1 MNTRTKFFAL
11 LLLMTTLKANAIE
24 MPDYEVVYTDGSVEY
39 RQYEPYIVAET
50 VVKNSSSYRG
60 SSNEGF
66 MRLLRYI
73 TGANE
78 SQSDIAMTAP
88 VQQTPASEKIDM
100 TAPVQRNE
108 IEEGWRVA
116 FMLPTSF
123 TMDTA
128 PTPTNNEISL
138 RLIPKQLMAVIRYSG
153 RWTERNFNRHKEQLL
168 ESLEE
173 SNIKTIGVAES
184 AAYDAPYVLP
194 FLRRNEVMIEVNS
207 LPNHDNTVVTTE

>member
-11 LLLMTTLKANAIE
+11 LLLMTTLNANAIE

-50 VVKNSSSYRG
+50 LVKNSSSYRG

-78 SQSDIAMTAP
+78 SQSDIAMTTP
-88 VQQTPASEKIDM
+88 VQQTPPSEKIDM

-108 IEEGWRVA
+108 TEEGWRVA
-116 FMLPTSF
+116 FMLPSSF

-153 RWTERNFNRHKEQLL
+153 RWTERNFNRHKEELL

>member
-1 MNTRTKFFAL
+1 
-11 LLLMTTLKANAIE
+11 MTTLNANAIE

-78 SQSDIAMTAP
+78 SQSDIAMTTP
-88 VQQTPASEKIDM
+88 VQQTPPSEKIDM

-108 IEEGWRVA
+108 TEEGWRVA
-116 FMLPTSF
+116 IMLPSSF

>member
-1 MNTRTKFFAL
+1 
-11 LLLMTTLKANAIE
+11 
-24 MPDYEVVYTDGSVEY
+24 
-39 RQYEPYIVAET
+39 
-50 VVKNSSSYRG
+50 
-60 SSNEGF
+60 
-66 MRLLRYI
+66 
-73 TGANE
+73 
-78 SQSDIAMTAP
+78 
-88 VQQTPASEKIDM
+88 
-100 TAPVQRNE
+100 
-108 IEEGWRVA
+108 
-116 FMLPTSF
+116 
-123 TMDTA
+123 MDTA

>member
-11 LLLMTTLKANAIE
+11 LLLMTTLNANAIE

-108 IEEGWRVA
+108 TEEGWRVA
-116 FMLPTSF
+116 FMLPSSF

-153 RWTERNFNRHKEQLL
+153 RWTERNFNRHKEELL

>member
-88 VQQTPASEKIDM
+88 VQQTPANEKIDM

-108 IEEGWRVA
+108 TEEGWRVA
-116 FMLPTSF
+116 FMLPSSF

-153 RWTERNFNRHKEQLL
+153 RWTERNFNRHKEELL

>member
-1 MNTRTKFFAL
+1 MNTRTKFFTL
-11 LLLMTTLKANAIE
+11 FLLMTAMNANAIE
-24 MPDYEVVYTDGSVEY
+24 TPDYEVVYTDGSVEY

-50 VVKNSSSYRG
+50 VVKDSSSYRG

-66 MRLLRYI
+66 MRLFRYI

-78 SQSDIAMTAP
+78 SQTDIAMTAP
-88 VQQTPASEKIDM
+88 VQQTPTNEKIDM

-108 IEEGWRVA
+108 TEEGWRVA
-116 FMLPTSF
+116 FMMPGKF

-138 RLIPKQLMAVIRYSG
+138 RLIPSQLMAVIRYSG
-153 RWTERNFNRHKEQLL
+153 RWTERNFNRRKEELL

-173 SNIKTIGVAES
+173 ANIDAIGVVES

-194 FLRRNEVMIEVNS
+194 FMRRNEVMIEVNS
-207 LPNHDNTVVTTE
+207 LPNQENAVVTTE

>member
-11 LLLMTTLKANAIE
+11 LLLMTTLNANAIE

-78 SQSDIAMTAP
+78 SQSDIAMTTP
-88 VQQTPASEKIDM
+88 VQQTPPSEKIDM

-108 IEEGWRVA
+108 TEEGWRVA
-116 FMLPTSF
+116 FMLPSSF

-153 RWTERNFNRHKEQLL
+153 RWTERNFNRHKEELL

>member
-1 MNTRTKFFAL
+1 
-11 LLLMTTLKANAIE
+11 MTTLNANAIE

-78 SQSDIAMTAP
+78 SQSDIAMTTP
-88 VQQTPASEKIDM
+88 VQQKPPSEKIDM

-108 IEEGWRVA
+108 TEEGWRVA
-116 FMLPTSF
+116 FMLPSSF

>member
-11 LLLMTTLKANAIE
+11 LLLMTTLNANAIE

-78 SQSDIAMTAP
+78 SQSDIAMTTP
-88 VQQTPASEKIDM
+88 VQQTPPSEKIDM

-108 IEEGWRVA
+108 TEEGWRVA
-116 FMLPTSF
+116 FMLPSSF

>member
-1 MNTRTKFFAL
+1 
-11 LLLMTTLKANAIE
+11 MTTLNANAIE

-78 SQSDIAMTAP
+78 SQSDIAMTTP
-88 VQQTPASEKIDM
+88 VQQTPPSEKIDM

-108 IEEGWRVA
+108 TEEGWRVA
-116 FMLPTSF
+116 FMLPSSF

-138 RLIPKQLMAVIRYSG
+138 RLIPKQFMAVIRYSG

>member
-11 LLLMTTLKANAIE
+11 LLLMTTLNANAIE

-78 SQSDIAMTAP
+78 SQSDIAMTTP
-88 VQQTPASEKIDM
+88 VQQTPPSEKIDM

-108 IEEGWRVA
+108 TEEGWRVA
-116 FMLPTSF
+116 FMLPSSF

-153 RWTERNFNRHKEQLL
+153 RWTERNFNRHKEELL

-173 SNIKTIGVAES
+173 SNIKKT
-184 AAYDAPYVLP
+184 
-194 FLRRNEVMIEVNS
+194 R
-207 LPNHDNTVVTTE
+207 

>member
-108 IEEGWRVA
+108 TEEGWRVA
-116 FMLPTSF
+116 FMLPSSF

-153 RWTERNFNRHKEQLL
+153 RWTERNFNRHKEELL

>member
-50 VVKNSSSYRG
+50 LVKNSSSYRG

-108 IEEGWRVA
+108 TEEGWRVA
-116 FMLPTSF
+116 FMLPSSF

-153 RWTERNFNRHKEQLL
+153 RWTERNFNRHKEELL

-207 LPNHDNTVVTTE
+207 LPKDGNTVVTTE

>member
-11 LLLMTTLKANAIE
+11 LLLMTTLNANAIE

-78 SQSDIAMTAP
+78 SQSDIAMTTP
-88 VQQTPASEKIDM
+88 VQQTPPSEKIDM

-116 FMLPTSF
+116 FMLPSSF

-153 RWTERNFNRHKEQLL
+153 RWTERNFNRHKGQLL

>member
-116 FMLPTSF
+116 FMLPSSF

>member
-11 LLLMTTLKANAIE
+11 LLLMTTLNANAIE

-108 IEEGWRVA
+108 TEEGWRVA
-116 FMLPTSF
+116 FMLPSSF

>member
-50 VVKNSSSYRG
+50 LVKNSSSYRG

-88 VQQTPASEKIDM
+88 VQQTPANEKIDM

-108 IEEGWRVA
+108 TEEGWRVA
-116 FMLPTSF
+116 FMLPSSF

-153 RWTERNFNRHKEQLL
+153 RWTERNFNRHKEELL

>member
-78 SQSDIAMTAP
+78 SQSDIAMTTP
-88 VQQTPASEKIDM
+88 VQQTPPSEKIDM

-116 FMLPTSF
+116 FMLPSSF

-153 RWTERNFNRHKEQLL
+153 RWTERNFNRHKEELL

>member
-11 LLLMTTLKANAIE
+11 LLLMTTLNANAIE

-88 VQQTPASEKIDM
+88 VQQKPPSEKIDM

-108 IEEGWRVA
+108 TEEGWRVA
-116 FMLPTSF
+116 FMLPSSF

-153 RWTERNFNRHKEQLL
+153 RWTERNFNRHKEELL

>member
-1 MNTRTKFFAL
+1 
-11 LLLMTTLKANAIE
+11 MTTLKANAIE

-108 IEEGWRVA
+108 TEEGWRVA
-116 FMLPTSF
+116 FMLPSSF

>member
-108 IEEGWRVA
+108 TEEGWRVA
-116 FMLPTSF
+116 FMLPSSF

>member
-11 LLLMTTLKANAIE
+11 LLLMTTLNANAIE

-78 SQSDIAMTAP
+78 SQSDIAMTTP
-88 VQQTPASEKIDM
+88 VQQTPPSEKIDM

-116 FMLPTSF
+116 FMLPSSF

>member
-1 MNTRTKFFAL
+1 
-11 LLLMTTLKANAIE
+11 MTTLNANAIE

-78 SQSDIAMTAP
+78 SQSDIAMTTP
-88 VQQTPASEKIDM
+88 VQQTPPSEKIDM

-108 IEEGWRVA
+108 TEEGWRVA
-116 FMLPTSF
+116 FMLPSSF

>member
-78 SQSDIAMTAP
+78 SQSDIAMTTP
-88 VQQTPASEKIDM
+88 VQQTPPSEKIDM

-108 IEEGWRVA
+108 TEEGWRVA
-116 FMLPTSF
+116 FMLPSSF

-207 LPNHDNTVVTTE
+207 LPNHGNTVVTTE

>member
-11 LLLMTTLKANAIE
+11 LLLMTTLNANAIE

-78 SQSDIAMTAP
+78 SQSDIAMTTP
-88 VQQTPASEKIDM
+88 VQQKPPSEKIDM

-108 IEEGWRVA
+108 TEEGWRVA
-116 FMLPTSF
+116 FMLPSSF

>member
-78 SQSDIAMTAP
+78 SQSDIAMTTP
-88 VQQTPASEKIDM
+88 VQQTPPSEKIDM

-108 IEEGWRVA
+108 TEEGWRVA
-116 FMLPTSF
+116 FMLPSSF